1 MHPLYRDL
9 YIATETLLG
18 LAIMVCRLIVLRY
31 TDTPDEQEKG
41 FVGNTILLAQPRP
54 EEIMQ
59 TLPPSEADVS
69 KYMSVCFNKDTVSR
83 AQVASQK
90 ALTIDPAE
98 YIRCARLRQ
107 QVCLVF
113 ADVAVDEERV
123 RQQCP

>member
-9 YIATETLLG
+9 SIATETLLW

-31 TDTPDEQEKG
+31 TDAPDEQEKG
-41 FVGNTILLAQPRP
+41 FVGNTILLAHPRP

-69 KYMSVCFNKDTVSR
+69 MYMSVCSNQDTVSR
-83 AQVASQK
+83 TQVASQK

-98 YIRCARLRQ
+98 YI
-107 QVCLVF
+107 
-113 ADVAVDEERV
+113 
-123 RQQCP
+123 